1 MISFRLV
8 NGRRV
13 DLSDPCTDDIDVHAI
28 ACGLSKICRFTG
40 QLRDFYSVAQHA
52 MMVAELVDPPL
63 RFAALHHDD
72 SEAFLND
79 LSRNLKH
86 SDYLA
91 GYRQL
96 EERWSFVIEVAF
108 NIELN
113 EAERRHIKAADDLLA
128 IFERVVLRDGRT
140 WDLVENV
147 DESLHDG
154 FVGKPERREEIL
166 RLGER
171 IPAHWHDFYFQTLAP
186 AVAEAKFLER
196 HRLYKMNGAYRG

>member
-8 NGRRV
+8 NGRRIDLANPCCDDV
-13 DLSDPCTDDIDVHAI
+13 DVAAI

-52 MMVAELVDPPL
+52 MMVAELVEPRL

-91 GYRQL
+91 GYRKL
-96 EERWSFVIEVAF
+96 EERWSFVIEAALG
-108 NIELN
+108 IDLTPG
-113 EAERRHIKAADDLLA
+113 ERKQIKAADDLLA
-128 IFERVVLRDGRT
+128 ILERVVLRDRRI
-140 WDLVENV
+140 WNAEQHI
-147 DESLHDG
+147 DESLNDG
-154 FVGKPERREEIL
+154 FVSGHERRETIV
-166 RLGER
+166 RLAQR
-171 IPAHWHDFYFQTLAP
+171 IPEEWLDFYFQTLSP
-186 AVAEAKFLER
+186 DVAEKKFLER
-196 HRLYKMNGAYRG
+196 HRIYGVDRG